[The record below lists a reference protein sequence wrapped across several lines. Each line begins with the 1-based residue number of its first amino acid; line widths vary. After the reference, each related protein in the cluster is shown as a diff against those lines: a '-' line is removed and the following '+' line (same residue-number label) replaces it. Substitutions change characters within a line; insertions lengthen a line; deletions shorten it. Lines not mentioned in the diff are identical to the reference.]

1 MSEER
6 TKKIEMML
14 DEAHRKISELTKM
27 VQDQARKAE
36 DFTKESPSKALGMA
50 FIGGLALGG
59 VIVLALSK
67 SRD

>member
-6 TKKIEMML
+6 TKKMEMMI
-14 DEAHRKISELTKM
+14 DEVHRKISELTNM

-36 DFTKESPSKALGMA
+36 DFSRESPGRALGMA
-50 FIGGLALGG
+50 FVGGLALGG
-59 VIVLALSK
+59 VVVLALSR

>member
-14 DEAHRKISELTKM
+14 EEAHKKISELTKM
-27 VQDQARKAE
+27 VQDQTRKAE

-59 VIVLALSK
+59 VIALALSR

>member
-6 TKKIEMML
+6 TKKMEMMI

-27 VQDQARKAE
+27 VHDQARKAE
-36 DFTKESPSKALGMA
+36 GFTKESPGRALGMA

-59 VIVLALSK
+59 VIVLALSI

>member
-14 DEAHRKISELTKM
+14 DETHRKIAELTKM
-27 VQDQARKAE
+27 GQDQARKIE
-36 DFTKESPSKALGMA
+36 DFTKESPGKALGMA

-59 VIVLALSK
+59 VIALALSK